1 MARVKIRA
9 VIGDDID
16 FNGGAH
22 NNLRVTFG
30 PQVRF

>member
-9 VIGDDID
+9 VIGDDIYIS
-16 FNGGAH
+16 GGVR
-22 NNLRVTFG
+22 NNLRVTFW

>member
-9 VIGDDID
+9 VIGDAIY
-16 FNGGAH
+16 FNRGAH

-30 PQVRF
+30 LQVRF